1 MYITIGRGR
10 VLKIGI
16 FGIMRIIL
24 AFIHCLVLGSL
35 LSCSES
41 HSSYQEREYS
51 LVGFLNDSVAVL
63 LSHRILL
70 EESKTFL
77 GTVDTEHKERA
88 AFALVNYR
96 GYPRLLQMDSVH
108 FTYDSVKMEGYKVW
122 AFRAERVELDQWDL
136 YSFKRKRIQPTLKSD
151 GCEVHLRHMAVRPG
165 RNQGLLLVHQDLPS
179 QRGFLDCAVGTWD
192 TVSNTIVLEAL
203 APSDTLLRHSHDAL
217 FIKDKLWHYRMPS
230 DTVVAIYK
238 NDSLVYEWDLASYLE
253 PGTSFSIQSYW
264 GQLCLDLQVPRSADR
279 DPDQGGMLCVGSEKP
294 IWTGKEFRYRNG
306 TTLSYQ
312 GILP

>member
-1 MYITIGRGR
+1 
-10 VLKIGI
+10 
-16 FGIMRIIL
+16 MRI
-24 AFIHCLVLGSL
+24 FVVLITCFVWASL
-35 LSCSES
+35 LSCSET

-51 LVGFLNDSVAVL
+51 LVGFLNDSMAVL

-70 EESKTFL
+70 EESKTIL
-77 GTVDTEHKERA
+77 GTVDTEHKEKSG
-88 AFALVNYR
+88 FSLVNYKGR
-96 GYPRLLQMDSVH
+96 PHLHQMDSVD

-122 AFRAERVELDQWDL
+122 AFRAQRVELDQWDL

-151 GCEVHLRHMAVRPG
+151 GCEVHLRQMAVRPG
-165 RNQGLLLVHQDLPS
+165 RNKGLLLVHQELPS
-179 QRGFLDCAVGTWD
+179 QRGFLDCAVGTWA

-203 APSDTLLRHSHDAL
+203 SPSDTMLRHSHDAL

-238 NDSLVYEWDLASYLE
+238 NDSLVYEWNLASYIE
-253 PGTSFSIQSYW
+253 PGTSFFIQSYW
-264 GQLCLDLQVPRSADR
+264 GQLCLDLQVPHSLDR
-279 DPDQGGMLCVGSEKP
+279 DLDQGGMLCVGSEKP
-294 IWTGKEFRYRNG
+294 VWTGKEFRYRDG